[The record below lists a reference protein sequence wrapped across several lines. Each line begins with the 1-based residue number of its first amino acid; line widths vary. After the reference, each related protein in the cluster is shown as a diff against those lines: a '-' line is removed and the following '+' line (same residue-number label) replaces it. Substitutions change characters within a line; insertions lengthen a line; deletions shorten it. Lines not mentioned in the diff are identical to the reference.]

1 MANIANAYDT
11 PDSGGDTVRDK
22 RELIRIGMD
31 SVLIDV
37 ILNYVSL
44 GIDTM
49 YF

>member
-1 MANIANAYDT
+1 
-11 PDSGGDTVRDK
+11 VK
-22 RELIRIGMD
+22 RIRTLNHRGMTNGTNRIGMD

-49 YF
+49 YL

>member
-1 MANIANAYDT
+1 MGTN
-11 PDSGGDTVRDK
+11 PF
-22 RELIRIGMD
+22 GMD

-49 YF
+49 YL